1 METFLKWIDH
11 GLLSMGLSSA
21 TSHAVDNY
29 LAILI
34 AFLLSLLVTWL
45 ANRYLIPVICKFINH
60 THTRWDDLLLNP
72 RVLRSLCRLLPP
84 FILYH
89 AVPFFSADSEI
100 PGWIDIGCR
109 IYLSVGFMALG
120 TSVVK
125 TAYTVW
131 DTFDKLKDEPIKG
144 FLQVVNLLIYIVT
157 GIVIV
162 SILLDKSPVHLLT
175 GLGASAAIVSL
186 IFKDTIVNFIS
197 GIQLSAHDMLRPGD
211 WITVSKHGI
220 NGTVEDITLNTV
232 KIRNFDHTILTIPP
246 YLLVNEPFQNWR
258 YMKESGSRRM
268 VQTLCIDIR
277 SVRLLSLE
285 EVAALPAYPLVKDLP
300 ELQPGGESLRS
311 FPDRIVNLTLF
322 RHYVQH
328 YLAHHPIAR
337 TEDRFFVVRELPHTP
352 QGIPLEILL
361 FLNETQW
368 EKFEDWVS
376 DLMEPLVALAP
387 DFALRIYQQPS
398 SADFG
403 SIGRALEA
411 DAAAPGLQRPAP
423 PTPGNVRNS

>member
-45 ANRYLIPVICKFINH
+45 ANRYLIPVICRFVNH

-89 AVPFFSADSEI
+89 AVPFFSAGSEI

-131 DTFDKLKDEPIKG
+131 DTFDKLKDKPIKG

-268 VQTLCIDIR
+268 VQTLCIDIAYLSFQTIFFER
-277 SVRLLSLE
+277 FIAFFRVRANVGFFIITIDFIGYL
-285 EVAALPAYPLVKDLP
+285 
-300 ELQPGGESLRS
+300 G
-311 FPDRIVNLTLF
+311 TL
-322 RHYVQH
+322 
-328 YLAHHPIAR
+328 A
-337 TEDRFFVVRELPHTP
+337 
-352 QGIPLEILL
+352 ILL
-361 FLNETQW
+361 FKELGAPHIDWPLFYNEMSIWIGVACCITFVCSMAYLAQAGQPRHKST
-368 EKFEDWVS
+368 EQAGRQAVGG
-376 DLMEPLVALAP
+376 LM
-387 DFALRIYQQPS
+387 
-398 SADFG
+398 
-403 SIGRALEA
+403 
-411 DAAAPGLQRPAP
+411 AA
-423 PTPGNVRNS
+423 N